1 MAQMNVGGGSTR
13 KPATVSVVRKPPVIK
28 PAPVPVKK
36 PVGNYVAATKKVT
49 SYKPAPK
56 PKPAPVKP
64 AVKKNYEVLASNKG
78 LPMTGVSKSTSSTA
92 AKTTSSGGGG
102 GGYSGGGGG
111 GGGSYGGGGSAS
123 GGGGATM
130 NLAPAYNPM
139 NDPTYLA
146 SLAKLN
152 DLWSQASGYKG
163 QIDGMMTSGFS
174 YDPETDAS
182 YKSLQTLATKQA
194 AKATTESMEA
204 MSDRGIL
211 NSTVTSDRAGQIAQ
225 TAQDAVTA
233 QVPGLKNAAYGM
245 YMDKLS
251 TLNNLWNSTVAQAQQ
266 ERGFSEDKRRWEL
279 GYQMD
284 VNQFNTSTDQWNKTF
299 DYNAAQ
305 ADIQNAFK
313 NQEYDMNY
321 LSQIQDSVGVNNKA
335 ATNAALAELLK
346 LQTKQS
352 VLDYMRKN
360 IGTYYS
366 GGVNF
371 SELLTALNKYFPG
384 IETEAKNNKLL

>member
-1 MAQMNVGGGSTR
+1 MNVGGGTFA
-13 KPATVSVVRKPPVIK
+13 KANPKKILIPQPARYS
-28 PAPVPVKK
+28 PAKK
-36 PVGNYVAATKKVT
+36 D
-49 SYKPAPK
+49 
-56 PKPAPVKP
+56 
-64 AVKKNYEVLASNKG
+64 YEVLASTKS
-78 LPMTGVSKSTSSTA
+78 LPMTGV
-92 AKTTSSGGGG
+92 KTTVKAPVVAKPAPAPVVKKPAPAPAPVKSSGSSGGG
-102 GGYSGGGGG
+102 
-111 GGGSYGGGGSAS
+111 

-130 NLAPAYNPM
+130 NLAPAAAPAPAVVVPAYDPM
-139 NDPTYLA
+139 KDPTYLA

-152 DLWSQASGYKG
+152 DLWNQASGYKG
-163 QIDGMMTSGFS
+163 QIDTMMNGGFS
-174 YDPETDAS
+174 YDPESDAS

-194 AKATTESMEA
+194 AKATTESLEA
-204 MSDRGIL
+204 MNDRGIL

-233 QVPGLKNAAYGM
+233 QVPGLKQAAYGQ

-266 ERGFSEDKRRWEL
+266 ERGFNEDKRRWEL

-346 LQTKQS
+346 LQTKES

-360 IGTYYS
+360 IGTYYN

-384 IETEAKNNKLL
+384 IETEAKANKLL